1 MNQNWG
7 YSEMKELNKIFRQK
21 RDKYKKSQKQ
31 LSQLF
36 EQYQNELQKS
46 LSKELNKR
54 LIIDYYS
61 STQNVL
67 YLLICGEEKDD
78 SYQDISLI
86 AKWRKDNDISFVL
99 FPIYYSKE
107 DFDRIILSN
116 RNAKSVL

>member
-1 MNQNWG
+1 MQRFVQ
-7 YSEMKELNKIFRQK
+7 IFDIY

-31 LSQLF
+31 LTELF

-54 LIIDYYS
+54 LVIDYYS
-61 STQNVL
+61 STQNIL

-78 SYQDISLI
+78 SIQDIYLI

-99 FPIYYSKE
+99 FPIYYSNE
-107 DFDRIILSN
+107 DFDRILLS